1 MKNKIAKNT
10 ISLAIFHVAKIL
22 FPFIVLP
29 YLTRVLTTESYG
41 VVAYVKTTMIY
52 LQVLVDFG
60 FVLSATKDIV
70 RAKND
75 KLKINKIVSDTVLA
89 RTILATIGLIV
100 TLILGLALPILRE
113 NLVYTVLSYA
123 PIFLSIYLMDF
134 LFRGIEKMHV
144 ITIRFIVMKTIST
157 LLTFVFVKN
166 DSQLMLIPILDILS
180 TVIAIIFV
188 VLEVKKLGVKIK
200 IGSFK
205 KALDS
210 IRESFIYFLSNVAST
225 SFNAFSTIMIGIFL
239 SKTDVAY
246 WGVCMQIIGSI
257 QACYSPLSDGIYPEM
272 IKSKNINILK
282 KAMKTFMPIVMVGSV
297 ALIALAKIGLNILG
311 GAKYVE
317 AAPILQLLTP
327 CLVFGFPA
335 IMIGWPALGAIDKNR
350 EVTISTVV
358 SVVLNM
364 VALIALAISNNFT
377 LTNIAIARVSAD
389 AMLFIIRFYYLR
401 KYKKMFN
408 NYGENKK

>member
-1 MKNKIAKNT
+1 
-10 ISLAIFHVAKIL
+10 
-22 FPFIVLP
+22 
-29 YLTRVLTTESYG
+29 
-41 VVAYVKTTMIY
+41 
-52 LQVLVDFG
+52 
-60 FVLSATKDIV
+60 
-70 RAKND
+70 
-75 KLKINKIVSDTVLA
+75 
-89 RTILATIGLIV
+89 
-100 TLILGLALPILRE
+100 
-113 NLVYTVLSYA
+113 
-123 PIFLSIYLMDF
+123 MDF